1 MNEYMLIYKGGDPEA
16 YANTTHEDM
25 AASIEKW
32 GNWFAEL
39 EAEGKLAAGGSPL
52 HNAGKRINK
61 DFVISDIP
69 AAELKELVSG
79 YSIIKAASI
88 EEAIETSKSCP
99 IFESTIL
106 EVEVREIKRIDI

>member
-52 HNAGKRINK
+52 H
-61 DFVISDIP
+61 
-69 AAELKELVSG
+69 
-79 YSIIKAASI
+79 
-88 EEAIETSKSCP
+88 SCCGAQRTGQWLQHHKGG
-99 IFESTIL
+99 FY
-106 EVEVREIKRIDI
+106 